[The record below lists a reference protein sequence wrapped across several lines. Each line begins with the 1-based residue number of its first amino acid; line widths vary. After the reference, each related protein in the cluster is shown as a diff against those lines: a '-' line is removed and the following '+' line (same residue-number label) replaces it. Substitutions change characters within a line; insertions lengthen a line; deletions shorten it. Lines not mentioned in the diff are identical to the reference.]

1 MTRLFGEVDFGSI
14 PRLGKPS
21 TLCSRET
28 VTRGNVTLC
37 YFITLLP
44 TFGHC
49 DRNSYQATRS
59 TNGKAFPKDTSGNF
73 LVSKNIP
80 VLRKYIY
87 MRIFWIDARLS
98 WLNSVFS
105 IVFYRNNIHLLAR
118 KVIYQPIK
126 FFGEKT
132 SEMCIHVVSFLLLLV
147 FPLHLKTRNFFI
159 CDWQFWNSYAND
171 VLFRHF
177 QIYLNFFVILETKW

>member
-1 MTRLFGEVDFGSI
+1 MTRLFGEVYFGSI
-14 PRLGKPS
+14 PWLGKPS
-21 TLCSRET
+21 TFCSRET

-49 DRNSYQATRS
+49 DRNSYQTTRS

-105 IVFYRNNIHLLAR
+105 IVFYWNNIHLLAR
-118 KVIYQPIK
+118 SHLSTNQVFWGENILNVHPCCLVFVTVSISTTLENMK
-126 FFGEKT
+126 FF
-132 SEMCIHVVSFLLLLV
+132 
-147 FPLHLKTRNFFI
+147 HLWLT
-159 CDWQFWNSYAND
+159 
-171 VLFRHF
+171 
-177 QIYLNFFVILETKW
+177 ILE

>member
-1 MTRLFGEVDFGSI
+1 MTRLFGEVYFGSI

-87 MRIFWIDARLS
+87 MRIFCSVLLEQYSPVGKKSHLS
-98 WLNSVFS
+98 TNQVFWGENILNVHPCCLVFVTVS
-105 IVFYRNNIHLLAR
+105 ISTTLENM
-118 KVIYQPIK
+118 K
-126 FFGEKT
+126 FF
-132 SEMCIHVVSFLLLLV
+132 
-147 FPLHLKTRNFFI
+147 
-159 CDWQFWNSYAND
+159 
-171 VLFRHF
+171 
-177 QIYLNFFVILETKW
+177 YL